1 MSFFISVLIFV
12 IVLFFYIHIISHYKK
27 NNDMDIYEAD
37 YVSNK
42 NLQEICDLK
51 QPVVFDMT
59 TTISNF
65 IGAFS
70 LENILC
76 EGSAYPVSLKDIN
89 DYNTDE
95 IIVDYITIP
104 FKTALKLIDTDTNSK
119 YFSDGNAEFMDE
131 SGMEVNMR
139 NIHEFLKPSFTIQ
152 TKYDLMMGSNGAY
165 TPFKYTTDYRK
176 FLIVSSGKITI
187 KMTPF
192 KNSKYL
198 REIRDYENYEFRSPI
213 DVWNTQK
220 KYLSDMDMIKFVE
233 STISKGSMI
242 YIPPYWW
249 YSIKYST
256 TEEDAAV
263 IDITYNTIMNK
274 ISYIPDNI
282 KYFMQQQNIVKKI
295 NKASE
300 SVKYADPSNLS
311 LDMGD
316 DVEIDDG
323 GSGAGSIG

>member
-1 MSFFISVLIFV
+1 
-12 IVLFFYIHIISHYKK
+12 
-27 NNDMDIYEAD
+27 MDIYEAD

-59 TTISNF
+59 TTIANF

-152 TKYDLMMGSNGAY
+152 TKYDLMVGSNGAY

-192 KNSKYL
+192 KNTKYL

-274 ISYIPDNI
+274 VSYLPDNI
-282 KYFMQQQNIVKKI
+282 KYFMQQQNTMKRI
-295 NKASE
+295 NKISE
-300 SVKYADPSNLS
+300 SSKDPDPSKLA

-316 DVEIDDG
+316 DDETDDG
-323 GSGAGSIG
+323 VGEGSIGIDANVKEVEASNAMNAI